1 MWFREMSVRGIARS
15 GNCPWGNCPLGKF
28 PSGKCLRGTIRR
40 GNVLQGNIRRGTA
53 LEPTKRSKHFNCYT
67 LWFTV
72 TFYGCF
78 VYSYNF
84 GHFVTSL
91 VRYITKLEYLFTFL
105 VGRSALWEWLIKRG
119 NWGRH
124 LNRFGVLLS
133 YKEKTRFTIFQIC
146 CYS

>member
-1 MWFREMSVRGIARS
+1 MSVRGIARS
-15 GNCPWGNCPLGKF
+15 GKCPWGNCPLGKF

-40 GNVLQGNIRRGTA
+40 GNVLQGN
-53 LEPTKRSKHFNCYT
+53 
-67 LWFTV
+67 V
-72 TFYGCF
+72 
-78 VYSYNF
+78 
-84 GHFVTSL
+84 VTSL
-91 VRYITKLEYLFTFL
+91 GRYITKLEYLFTFL